1 MLYDYNLDDFLK
13 DIMQEEYEKLCSCNC
28 NDSENDLISDEDADS
43 FLNRISDEKIVDYI
57 KKNGR
62 LNKELDNLYENGEI
76 DFIDIDKNCHYNL
89 DATESQIKIIYDE
102 LIEKKFIKQTNF
114 QDFYYIRTLFGKEKN
129 LWHIGYN
136 VFNIK
141 LLSQS
146 YYNLFNISKNAFS
159 KKTEPINNILKKA
172 NISFKD

>member
-102 LIEKKFIKQTNF
+102 LIEKKFIKQTLIPQHN
-114 QDFYYIRTLFGKEKN
+114 
-129 LWHIGYN
+129 
-136 VFNIK
+136 
-141 LLSQS
+141 
-146 YYNLFNISKNAFS
+146 
-159 KKTEPINNILKKA
+159 
-172 NISFKD
+172 

>member
-1 MLYDYNLDDFLK
+1 MLYDYNSEDILK
-13 DIMQEEYEKLCSCNC
+13 DIMQEEYEKLYSC

-43 FLNRISDEKIVDYI
+43 FLNRISDEKIVDHI

-102 LIEKKFIKQTNF
+102 LIEKKLISKQTSKTFIMLVQGRISLNH
-114 QDFYYIRTLFGKEKN
+114 IKE
-129 LWHIGYN
+129 LLGVVRMDN
-136 VFNIK
+136 V
-141 LLSQS
+141 L
-146 YYNLFNISKNAFS
+146 ISSEHYS
-159 KKTEPINNILKKA
+159 KKKKTPG
-172 NISFKD
+172 ISDTMYSI